1 MKKSGASDL
10 WDVII
15 ERYCSKEERKL
26 INEMSE
32 DDYSDLVFAFD
43 DMLLEIENRIK
54 RFGEGKKECFEKG
67 YKIVDTMFNG
77 YKQQAREEMLKEIRT
92 KMTKKLKH
100 YVPDFLTKSDFM
112 MINQG
117 LLKEIK

>member
-1 MKKSGASDL
+1 MKERGASDL

-54 RFGEGKKECFEKG
+54 RINTLDKTIKDLTSSLQWLFGEGENK
-67 YKIVDTMFNG
+67 
-77 YKQQAREEMLKEIRT
+77 
-92 KMTKKLKH
+92 
-100 YVPDFLTKSDFM
+100 
-112 MINQG
+112 
-117 LLKEIK
+117 

>member
-1 MKKSGASDL
+1 MKERGASDL

-77 YKQQAREEMLKEIRT
+77 YKQQAREEMLKEIPCPQ
-92 KMTKKLKH
+92 MTNSSISECVCEWCKSFKEEKLGEGEKK
-100 YVPDFLTKSDFM
+100 
-112 MINQG
+112 
-117 LLKEIK
+117 

>member
-54 RFGEGKKECFEKG
+54 RLGEGERLSLFYFGLMDKLEQLGNGEKK
-67 YKIVDTMFNG
+67 
-77 YKQQAREEMLKEIRT
+77 
-92 KMTKKLKH
+92 
-100 YVPDFLTKSDFM
+100 
-112 MINQG
+112 
-117 LLKEIK
+117 

>member
-1 MKKSGASDL
+1 MKKRGASDL

-54 RFGEGKKECFEKG
+54 RLGEGEKK
-67 YKIVDTMFNG
+67 
-77 YKQQAREEMLKEIRT
+77 
-92 KMTKKLKH
+92 
-100 YVPDFLTKSDFM
+100 
-112 MINQG
+112 
-117 LLKEIK
+117 